1 MRLGW
6 YSDLLVEE
14 RRTFWACFAGLG
26 LDSMDTT
33 IFSLV
38 LPTLIA
44 LLGISHPEAGI
55 LGSAYLIGRR
65 SAAGAAASWPTG
77 SAGCAPCRR

>member
-6 YSDLLVEE
+6 YSDLLAEE

-33 IFSLV
+33 IFSL
-38 LPTLIA
+38 
-44 LLGISHPEAGI
+44 
-55 LGSAYLIGRR
+55 SAV
-65 SAAGAAASWPTG
+65 SAVQAVGNRTATTSSMAANGGMT
-77 SAGCAPCRR
+77 